1 MHHRLHPLLATAI
14 LLLGL
19 LGCAGLQAEAPVE
32 KPARVPD
39 RPLTVY
45 LVLTPQDSRNEMLVE
60 RFHLPSALTAL
71 AWTRFTL
78 QGSGNV
84 ELEALGGYRILSRKP
99 VLEQSIGDYGIYG
112 YELALSYSGRGA
124 YAPKRTFTLTFDYRS
139 QAAGGG
145 VVIQPAHRALLEGI
159 RRSGR
164 QTGIAKVLELR
175 YQGAGKFTARV
186 GVL

>member
-1 MHHRLHPLLATAI
+1 MFRRLHRFWAVALS
-14 LLLGL
+14 LLGL
-19 LGCAGLQAEAPVE
+19 LGCAGLQAEAPAE
-32 KPARVPD
+32 KQAPSPEK
-39 RPLTVY
+39 PLTVY
-45 LVLTPQDSRNEMLVE
+45 LVLTPQESRNSMLVE
-60 RFHLPSALTAL
+60 RLQLPSSLTAL

-112 YELALSYSGRGA
+112 YDLELSYSGSGA

-139 QAAGGG
+139 QSGGG

-164 QTGIAKVLELR
+164 QTGVAKVLELR
-175 YQGAGKFTARV
+175 YQGAGRFTARV